1 MDGDF
6 YYPGFIFL
14 AVYAAVTM
22 AVPNTGGAEADLDT
36 SPWMLHNS
44 SQHICSLGCAG

>member
-14 AVYAAVTM
+14 AACAAVTM

-36 SPWMLHNS
+36 LPWMLHNS

>member
-14 AVYAAVTM
+14 AVWGAGVTM
-22 AVPNTGGAEADLDT
+22 AVPNTGGAEAELTLDA
-36 SPWMLHNS
+36 
-44 SQHICSLGCAG
+44 SQQLTAHLQPGLRWL